1 MNYFYFFLKM
11 RQKIHISVRKYTQI
25 IKKTRT
31 PLCISFFYTIFAPNM
46 KEKYNI
52 REVFAPKIVATMRAY
67 TRAQFGQDTLA
78 GIIVGIVAIPLAIA
92 FGISSGVGPTEGLVT
107 AIIAGLLISVF
118 GGSKVQIGG
127 PTGAFIVIIYG
138 IIQQFGLAGLMIATV
153 MAGILLIIMG
163 LARLGS
169 VIKFVPYPVIV
180 GFTAGIALTIFSTQ
194 MNDFFGLGL
203 SNVPANFVD
212 KWIFYAQHFH
222 VNGWA
227 LGIGLFSLLICIFMP
242 KITKRVPGSLAAII
256 FATLAVWLLKR
267 YAPESWGAAGV
278 QTIGDLYALPHG
290 IPAPHLPSLELA
302 EGQSYFGMIRELF
315 PAAFT
320 IAMLGAIESLLSAMV
335 ADGVIGDRH
344 NSNTELIAQGI
355 ANVVVP
361 FFGGIP
367 ATGAIARTMTNINNG
382 GRTPIAGVVH
392 AIVLLLVLLFLGQL
406 VGMIPMSCL
415 AAVLIMVAYSMS
427 GWKTIVGLIKHPNRD
442 LWVLL
447 ITFFLTVIFD
457 LTVAIE
463 VGLVLAMVL
472 FLMRTNEQT
481 HIRTLH
487 DEIDPNED
495 TESNLNLEHLTIPEG
510 VEVYE
515 IDGPYFFGIA
525 NRFDEV
531 MTHVSGEKYPVR
543 IIRMRKVPFV
553 DSTAMHN
560 LSMLIQRSH
569 NEGIT
574 IILSGV
580 NDHVHKQLLIGGIE
594 QQMDPHNICA
604 NIHFALRRAGDI
616 LEKSERMKK

>member
-1 MNYFYFFLKM
+1 MQY
-11 RQKIHISVRKYTQI
+11 S
-25 IKKTRT
+25 IKD
-31 PLCISFFYTIFAPNM
+31 
-46 KEKYNI
+46 
-52 REVFAPKIVATMRAY
+52 VFSPKLFHTLRHY
-67 TRAQFGQDTLA
+67 SRAQFTQDALA

-138 IIQQFGLAGLMIATV
+138 IIQQYGLTGLTIATV
-153 MAGILLIIMG
+153 MAGILLILMG
-163 LARLGS
+163 AAHMGS
-169 VIKFVPYPVIV
+169 VIKFVPYPVII
-180 GFTAGIALTIFSTQ
+180 GFTAGIAVTIFSTQ

-203 SNVPANFVD
+203 TDVPANFID
-212 KWIFYAQHFH
+212 KWIYYAGHFSP
-222 VNGWA
+222 NWWA
-227 LGIGLFSLLICIFMP
+227 LGIGVFSLLVCIFMP
-242 KITKRVPGSLAAII
+242 KLTKRIPGSLAAII
-256 FATLAVWLLKR
+256 AATLVVWLLKEF
-267 YAPESWGAAGV
+267 APASWGVAGL
-278 QTIGDLYALPHG
+278 QTIGDLYELPDG
-290 IPAPHLPSLELA
+290 IPAPHLPALELA
-302 EGQSYFGMIRELF
+302 EGESFFTLIQKLF
-315 PAAFT
+315 PSAFT

-335 ADGVIGDRH
+335 ADGVIGDKH

-382 GRTPIAGVVH
+382 GRTPVAGIIH
-392 AIVLLLVLLFLGQL
+392 AVVLLLVLLFLGKL
-406 VGMIPMSCL
+406 VGMIPMACL
-415 AAVLIMVAYSMS
+415 AAVLIMVSYGMS
-427 GWKTIVGLIKHPNRD
+427 GWRTIYGLVKHPSRD
-442 LWVLL
+442 LSVLL

-463 VGLVLAMVL
+463 IGILLALVL
-472 FLMRTNEQT
+472 FLMRTNEET
-481 HIRTLH
+481 HIRTFH
-487 DEIDPNED
+487 KEIDPNED
-495 TESNLNLEHLTIPEG
+495 TEVQYNLEHLTIPEG

-525 NRFDEV
+525 NRFDDI
-531 MTHVSGEKYPVR
+531 MMHVSGEKYPVR

-569 NEGIT
+569 NEGMT

-580 NDHVHKQLLIGGIE
+580 KEHVHKQLQKGGIE
-594 QQMDPHNICA
+594 QMMNPKNICPNIRVALNRA
-604 NIHFALRRAGDI
+604 NEI
-616 LEKSERMKK
+616 LSNKQ

>member
-1 MNYFYFFLKM
+1 MP
-11 RQKIHISVRKYTQI
+11 QI
-25 IKKTRT
+25 FRFMQFSIK
-31 PLCISFFYTIFAPNM
+31 
-46 KEKYNI
+46 
-52 REVFAPKIVATMRAY
+52 EVFAPKLFQTLRNY
-67 TRAQFGQDTLA
+67 SGAQFGQDALA
-78 GIIVGIVAIPLAIA
+78 GVIVGIVAIPLAIA

-138 IIQQFGLAGLMIATV
+138 IIQEFGLAGLMIATV

-163 LARLGS
+163 FAKLGS

-212 KWIFYAQHFH
+212 KWVFYAQHFH
-222 VNGWA
+222 VNWWA
-227 LGIGLFSLLICIFMP
+227 LGIGTFSLLICIFMP
-242 KITKRVPGSLAAII
+242 RITKHIPGSLAAII
-256 FATLAVWLLKR
+256 LATLAVWLLKN
-267 YAPESWGAAGV
+267 YAPESWGVAGL

-290 IPAPHLPSLELA
+290 IPAPHMPSLDLA
-302 EGQSYFGMIRELF
+302 EGETFLSLIRKLF

-335 ADGVIGDRH
+335 ADGVIGDKH

-406 VGMIPMSCL
+406 VGLIPMACL

-427 GWKTIVGLIKHPNRD
+427 GWKTIAGTIKHRNRD

-463 VGLVLAMVL
+463 VGILLALVL
-472 FLMRTNEQT
+472 FLMRTNEQI

-487 DEIDPNED
+487 NEIDPNED
-495 TESNLNLEHLTIPEG
+495 TDVQSNLEHLTIPEG

-525 NRFDEV
+525 NKFDDI
-531 MTHVSGEKYPVR
+531 MTHVSGEKYPIR

-569 NEGIT
+569 KEGIT

-604 NIHFALRRAGDI
+604 NIHFALRRAEDL
-616 LEKSERMKK
+616 LEHRK

>member
-1 MNYFYFFLKM
+1 M
-11 RQKIHISVRKYTQI
+11 Q
-25 IKKTRT
+25 
-31 PLCISFFYTIFAPNM
+31 
-46 KEKYNI
+46 YNI
-52 REVFAPKIVATMRAY
+52 KEVFAPKLFQTFRKY
-67 TRAQFGQDTLA
+67 NKSQFGQDTLA

-107 AIIAGLLISVF
+107 AIIAGFLISFF

-138 IIQQFGLAGLMIATV
+138 IIQQFGLAGLTIATV

-163 LARLGS
+163 FSRLGS

-180 GFTAGIALTIFSTQ
+180 GFTAGIAVTIFSTQ

-203 SNVPANFVD
+203 SDVPANFVD
-212 KWIFYAQHFH
+212 KWVFYFQHAG
-222 VNGWA
+222 NINWWA
-227 LGIGLFSLLICIFMP
+227 FGVGMFSLLVCIFMP
-242 KITKRVPGSLAAII
+242 KLSKSIPGSLAAIVI
-256 FATLAVWLLKR
+256 ATLAVWLLNR
-267 YAPESWGAAGV
+267 FAPESWGVASLK
-278 QTIGDLYALPHG
+278 TIGDLYTLPHG
-290 IPAPHLPSLELA
+290 VPVPHLPSMELA
-302 EGQSYFGMIRELF
+302 EGETFLSMIRQLF
-315 PAAFT
+315 PSAFT
-320 IAMLGAIESLLSAMV
+320 IAMLCAIESLLSAMV
-335 ADGVIGDRH
+335 ADGVIGDKH
-344 NSNTELIAQGI
+344 NSNTELIAQGV

-382 GRTPIAGVVH
+382 
-392 AIVLLLVLLFLGQL
+392 
-406 VGMIPMSCL
+406 
-415 AAVLIMVAYSMS
+415 IMVAYSMS
-427 GWKTIVGLIKHPNRD
+427 GWKTIVGTFKHRNRD
-442 LWVLL
+442 MWVLL

-463 VGLVLAMVL
+463 VGILLALVL

-487 DEIDPNED
+487 KEIDPNED
-495 TESNLNLEHLTIPEG
+495 TDIQLNLEHLTIPDG

-525 NRFDEV
+525 NRFDDV
-531 MTHVSGEKYPVR
+531 MTHVSSKEYPIR

-580 NDHVHKQLLIGGIE
+580 KTHVLHQLQTGGIE
-594 QQMDPHNICA
+594 QQMNPDNICP
-604 NIHFALRRAGDI
+604 NIHVALKRAEE
-616 LEKSERMKK
+616 LLKEK

>member
-1 MNYFYFFLKM
+1 M
-11 RQKIHISVRKYTQI
+11 Q
-25 IKKTRT
+25 
-31 PLCISFFYTIFAPNM
+31 
-46 KEKYNI
+46 YNI
-52 REVFAPKIVATMRAY
+52 KDVFAPKLSQTLRHY
-67 TRAQFGQDTLA
+67 SLGQLGQDALA
-78 GIIVGIVAIPLAIA
+78 GVIVGIVAIPLAIA
-92 FGISSGVGPTEGLVT
+92 FGISSGVGPAEGLIT

-118 GGSKVQIGG
+118 GGCKVQIGG
-127 PTGAFIVIIYG
+127 PTGAFIVVIYG
-138 IIQQFGLAGLMIATV
+138 IIQQFGVSGLAIATI
-153 MAGILLIIMG
+153 MAGILLILMG
-163 LARLGS
+163 LAHLGS

-194 MNDFFGLGL
+194 MNDFFGMGL
-203 SNVPANFVD
+203 ENVPANFVD
-212 KWIFYAQHFH
+212 KWAYYAQHFH

-227 LGIGLFSLLICIFMP
+227 LGIGAFSLLICIFMP
-242 KITKRVPGSLAAII
+242 KLTKRVPGSLAAIV
-256 FATLAVWLLKR
+256 FATIAVWLLKE
-267 YAPESWGAAGV
+267 YAPESWGV
-278 QTIGDLYALPHG
+278 SITTIGDQFALPNG
-290 IPAPHLPSLELA
+290 IPAPSLPDMTIP
-302 EGQSYFGMIRELF
+302 EGETFFTMVQKLF

-320 IAMLGAIESLLSAMV
+320 IAMLGAIESLLSAIV
-335 ADGVIGDRH
+335 ADGVIGDKH

-355 ANVVVP
+355 ANVAVP

-382 GRTPIAGVVH
+382 GRTPVAGIIHAVV
-392 AIVLLLVLLFLGQL
+392 LMLVLLFLGSL
-406 VGMIPMSCL
+406 VSMIPMACL

-427 GWKTIVGLIKHPNRD
+427 GWKTIRGLIKHPNRD

-463 VGLVLAMVL
+463 VGILLAMVL

-487 DEIDPNED
+487 KEIDPNED
-495 TESNLNLEHLTIPEG
+495 TEVQYNLEHLTIPEG

-525 NRFDEV
+525 NRFDDI
-531 MTHVSGEKYPVR
+531 MTHVPGDKYPIR

-569 NEGIT
+569 KEGMT

-580 NDHVHKQLLIGGIE
+580 KEHVHKQLVKGGIE
-594 QQMDPHNICA
+594 EQMNPENICP
-604 NIHFALRRAGDI
+604 NIHVALKRAQEI
-616 LEKSERMKK
+616 LDQKK

>member
-1 MNYFYFFLKM
+1 M
-11 RQKIHISVRKYTQI
+11 S
-25 IKKTRT
+25 
-31 PLCISFFYTIFAPNM
+31 
-46 KEKYNI
+46 EKYSI
-52 REVFAPKIVATMRAY
+52 KEVFAPKLFQTLKNY
-67 TRAQFGQDTLA
+67 SGAQFGQDALA
-78 GIIVGIVAIPLAIA
+78 GVIVGIVAIPLAIA

-107 AIIAGLLISVF
+107 AIIAGLLISLF

-138 IIQQFGLAGLMIATV
+138 IIQEFGLAGLMIATV

-163 LARLGS
+163 FAKLGS

-203 SNVPANFVD
+203 KDVPANFID
-212 KWIFYAQHFH
+212 KWVFYAQHFS
-222 VNGWA
+222 VNWWA
-227 LGIGLFSLLICIFMP
+227 LGIGVFSLLICIFMP

-256 FATLAVWLLKR
+256 LATLAVWLLKS
-267 YAPESWGAAGV
+267 YAPESWGVASL
-278 QTIGDLYALPHG
+278 QTISDLYALPHG
-290 IPAPHLPSLELA
+290 IPAPHVPSLDLA
-302 EGQSYFGMIRELF
+302 EGETMLSLIRKLF

-335 ADGVIGDRH
+335 ADGVIGDKH

-382 GRTPIAGVVH
+382 GRTPVAGVVH

-406 VGMIPMSCL
+406 VGLIPMACL

-427 GWKTIVGLIKHPNRD
+427 GWKTIVGLFKHRNRD
-442 LWVLL
+442 FWVLV
-447 ITFFLTVIFD
+447 ITFLLTVIFD

-463 VGLVLAMVL
+463 VGILLALVL
-472 FLMRTNEQT
+472 FLMRTNEQI

-487 DEIDPNED
+487 NEIDPNED
-495 TESNLNLEHLTIPEG
+495 TDIQSNLEHLTIPEG

-525 NRFDEV
+525 NKFDDI
-531 MTHVSGEKYPVR
+531 MTHVPSEKYPIR

-569 NEGIT
+569 KEGIT

-604 NIHFALRRAGDI
+604 NIHFALRRAQD
-616 LEKSERMKK
+616 LMEMREKEIKNLKKN

>member
-1 MNYFYFFLKM
+1 MHY
-11 RQKIHISVRKYTQI
+11 S
-25 IKKTRT
+25 IK
-31 PLCISFFYTIFAPNM
+31 
-46 KEKYNI
+46 
-52 REVFAPKIVATMRAY
+52 EVFSPKLFSTLRTY
-67 TRAQFGQDTLA
+67 SRAQLGQDALA

-138 IIQQFGLAGLMIATV
+138 IIQQYGLSGLMIATV
-153 MAGILLIIMG
+153 MAGIMLILMG
-163 LARLGS
+163 FSRFGS

-203 SNVPANFVD
+203 SGVPANFID
-212 KWIFYAQHFH
+212 KWIFYAQHFAI
-222 VNGWA
+222 NWWA
-227 LGIGLFSLLICIFMP
+227 FGIGAFSLLICIFMP
-242 KITKRVPGSLAAII
+242 KITKRIPGSLAAII
-256 FATLAVWLLKR
+256 LATLAVWLLKN
-267 YAPESWGAAGV
+267 YAPASWGLASL
-278 QTIGDLYALPHG
+278 QTIGDLYELPNG
-290 IPAPHLPSLELA
+290 IPAPHVPSLELA
-302 EGQSYFGMIRELF
+302 DGESFFTLIQKLF
-315 PAAFT
+315 PSAFT

-335 ADGVIGDRH
+335 ADGVIGDKH

-382 GRTPIAGVVH
+382 GRTPIAGIIH
-392 AIVLLLVLLFLGQL
+392 AVVLLLVLLFLGQL
-406 VGMIPMSCL
+406 VGLIPMSCL

-427 GWKTIVGLIKHPNRD
+427 GWKTIAGLFKHRNRD
-442 LWVLL
+442 FWVLV
-447 ITFFLTVIFD
+447 ITFLLTVIFD

-463 VGLVLAMVL
+463 VGLLLAMLL

-487 DEIDPNED
+487 KEIDPNED
-495 TESNLNLEHLTIPEG
+495 TESNLNLEHLTIPDK

-525 NRFDEV
+525 NRFDDI
-531 MTHVSGEKYPVR
+531 MSHVSGKEYPIR

-569 NEGIT
+569 NEGMT

-580 NDHVHKQLLIGGIE
+580 NDHVHKQLMQGGIE

-604 NIHFALRRAGDI
+604 NIHFALRRAEDI
-616 LEKSERMKK
+616 LRMQEEKQ

>member
-1 MNYFYFFLKM
+1 MQYNIKDVFSPKLFRTF
-11 RQKIHISVRKYTQI
+11 RKYN
-25 IKKTRT
+25 K
-31 PLCISFFYTIFAPNM
+31 
-46 KEKYNI
+46 
-52 REVFAPKIVATMRAY
+52 
-67 TRAQFGQDTLA
+67 AQFGQDTLA

-107 AIIAGLLISVF
+107 AIIAGFLISFF

-138 IIQQFGLAGLMIATV
+138 IIQQYGLAGLTIATV
-153 MAGILLIIMG
+153 MAGILLIAMG
-163 LARLGS
+163 LSRLGS

-180 GFTAGIALTIFSTQ
+180 GFTAGIAVTIFSTQ

-203 SNVPANFVD
+203 TDVPANFVD
-212 KWIFYAQHFH
+212 KWVYYFQHYSN
-222 VNGWA
+222 VNWWA
-227 LGIGLFSLLICIFMP
+227 FGVGMFSLLICIFMP
-242 KITKRVPGSLAAII
+242 KLTKRVPGSLAAIV
-256 FATLAVWLLKR
+256 FATLAVWILKE
-267 YAPESWGAAGV
+267 YAPASWGVASL
-278 QTIGDLYALPHG
+278 QTIGDLYELPHG
-290 IPAPHLPSLELA
+290 VPMPHLPSLELA
-302 EGQSYFGMIRELF
+302 EGESFFSMIRELF
-315 PAAFT
+315 PSAFT
-320 IAMLGAIESLLSAMV
+320 IAMLCAIESLLSAMV
-335 ADGVIGDRH
+335 ADGVIGDKH

-382 GRTPIAGVVH
+382 GRTPVAGIIH
-392 AIVLLLVLLFLGQL
+392 AIVLLLVLIFLGQL
-406 VGMIPMSCL
+406 VGLIPMSCL

-427 GWKTIVGLIKHPNRD
+427 GWKTIVGTFKHRNRD
-442 LWVLL
+442 MWVLL

-463 VGLVLAMVL
+463 VGILLALVL

-487 DEIDPNED
+487 KEIDPNED
-495 TESNLNLEHLTIPEG
+495 TDIQLNLEHLTIPEG

-525 NRFDEV
+525 NRFDDI
-531 MTHVSGEKYPVR
+531 MAHVSGEKYPIR

-580 NDHVHKQLLIGGIE
+580 KTHVLHQLQTGGIE
-594 QQMDPHNICA
+594 QQMNPDNICP
-604 NIHFALRRAGDI
+604 NIHVALKRAEELLKAMGK
-616 LEKSERMKK
+616 EQK

>member
-1 MNYFYFFLKM
+1 MQY
-11 RQKIHISVRKYTQI
+11 S
-25 IKKTRT
+25 IK
-31 PLCISFFYTIFAPNM
+31 
-46 KEKYNI
+46 
-52 REVFAPKIVATMRAY
+52 EVFSPKLFQTLRHY
-67 TRAQFGQDTLA
+67 NKGQLAQDALA

-107 AIIAGLLISVF
+107 AIIAGLLISLF

-138 IIQQFGLAGLMIATV
+138 IIQQYGLAGLTIATI
-153 MAGILLIIMG
+153 MAGILLILMG
-163 LARLGS
+163 LARMGN

-180 GFTAGIALTIFSTQ
+180 GFTAGIAVTIFSTQ

-203 SNVPANFVD
+203 TDVPANFVD
-212 KWIFYAQHFH
+212 KWIFYFHHF
-222 VNGWA
+222 NINYWA
-227 LGIGLFSLLICIFMP
+227 LAIGMFSLLICIFMP
-242 KITKRVPGSLAAII
+242 KITKRIPGSLAAIV
-256 FATLAVWLLKR
+256 FATFAVWLLKT
-267 YAPESWGAAGV
+267 YAPASWGLASL
-278 QTIGDLYALPHG
+278 QTISDLYALPQG
-290 IPAPHLPSLELA
+290 IPAPHMPSMELA
-302 EGQSYFGMIRELF
+302 DGESFFTMIQKLF
-315 PAAFT
+315 PSAFT

-335 ADGVIGDRH
+335 ADGVIGDKH
-344 NSNTELIAQGI
+344 NSNTELIAQGV

-382 GRTPIAGVVH
+382 GRTPVAGIIH
-392 AIVLLLVLLFLGQL
+392 AVVLLLVLLFLGQL
-406 VGMIPMSCL
+406 VGMIPMACL
-415 AAVLIMVAYSMS
+415 AAVLIMVSYSMS
-427 GWKTIVGLIKHPNRD
+427 GWKTIVGTFKHRNRD

-463 VGLVLAMVL
+463 VGLLLAMVL

-481 HIRTLH
+481 QIRTLH
-487 DEIDPNED
+487 HEIDPNED
-495 TESNLNLEHLTIPEG
+495 TDIQLNLEHLSIPEG

-525 NRFDEV
+525 NRFDDV
-531 MTHVSGEKYPVR
+531 MTHVSGEKYPIR

-580 NDHVHKQLLIGGIE
+580 KTHVLHQLQTGGIE
-594 QQMDPHNICA
+594 QQMNPNNICA
-604 NIHFALRRAGDI
+604 NIHEALKRAET
-616 LEKSERMKK
+616 LLNKK

>member
-1 MNYFYFFLKM
+1 MQY
-11 RQKIHISVRKYTQI
+11 S
-25 IKKTRT
+25 IK
-31 PLCISFFYTIFAPNM
+31 
-46 KEKYNI
+46 
-52 REVFAPKIVATMRAY
+52 EVFSPKLFSTIRSY
-67 TRAQFGQDTLA
+67 SRAQFGQDALA

-107 AIIAGLLISVF
+107 AIIAGLLISLF

-138 IIQQFGLAGLMIATV
+138 IIQQYGLTGLMIATV

-163 LARLGS
+163 LTKLGS

-203 SNVPANFVD
+203 SNVPANFID
-212 KWIFYAQHFH
+212 KWIFYARHFEI
-222 VNGWA
+222 NLWA
-227 LGIGLFSLLICIFMP
+227 LGIGLFSLAICIFMP
-242 KITKRVPGSLAAII
+242 KLTKRIPGSLAAII
-256 FATLAVWLLKR
+256 LATLAVWLLKN
-267 YAPESWGAAGV
+267 YAPASWGVAGL
-278 QTIGDLYALPHG
+278 QTISDLYELPHG
-290 IPAPHLPSLELA
+290 IPAPHMPSLELA
-302 EGQSYFGMIRELF
+302 EGETFFTLIQKLF
-315 PAAFT
+315 PSAFT

-335 ADGVIGDRH
+335 ADGVIGDKH
-344 NSNTELIAQGI
+344 NSNTELIAQGV

-382 GRTPIAGVVH
+382 GRTPVAGIIH
-392 AIVLLLVLLFLGQL
+392 AVVLLLVLLFMGKL
-406 VGMIPMSCL
+406 VGMIPMACL

-427 GWKTIVGLIKHPNRD
+427 GWKTIAGLIKHPNRD

-463 VGLVLAMVL
+463 VGILLALVL
-472 FLMRTNEQT
+472 FLMRTNEAT
-481 HIRTLH
+481 HIRTFH
-487 DEIDPNED
+487 HEIDPNED
-495 TESNLNLEHLTIPEG
+495 SESALNLEHLTIPDG

-525 NRFDEV
+525 NRFDDI
-531 MTHVSGEKYPVR
+531 MSHVSGEKYPVR

-569 NEGIT
+569 KEGMT

-580 NDHVHKQLLIGGIE
+580 NDHVHKQLMTGGIE

-604 NIHFALRRAGDI
+604 NIHFALRRASDI
-616 LEKSERMKK
+616 LERKNL

>member
-1 MNYFYFFLKM
+1 MQY
-11 RQKIHISVRKYTQI
+11 S
-25 IKKTRT
+25 IK
-31 PLCISFFYTIFAPNM
+31 
-46 KEKYNI
+46 
-52 REVFAPKIVATMRAY
+52 EVFSPKLLSTLRTY
-67 TRAQFGQDTLA
+67 TRAQFAQDALA

-138 IIQQFGLAGLMIATV
+138 IIQQYGLSGLMIATV
-153 MAGILLIIMG
+153 MAGILLILMG
-163 LARLGS
+163 ISHLGS

-180 GFTAGIALTIFSTQ
+180 GFTAGIAVTIFSTQ

-203 SNVPANFVD
+203 TDVPANFID
-212 KWIFYAQHFH
+212 KWIYYAQHFQ
-222 VNGWA
+222 VNWWA
-227 LGIGLFSLLICIFMP
+227 VAIGFFSLIVCIFMP
-242 KITKRVPGSLAAII
+242 KLTKRIPGSLAAII
-256 FATLAVWLLKR
+256 LATAGVWALKEF
-267 YAPESWGAAGV
+267 APESWGIAGL
-278 QTIGDLYALPHG
+278 QTISDLYELPHG
-290 IPAPHLPSLELA
+290 IPAPHVPSLELA
-302 EGQSYFGMIRELF
+302 EGETFFTLIQKLF
-315 PAAFT
+315 PSAFT

-335 ADGVIGDRH
+335 ADGVIGDKH
-344 NSNTELIAQGI
+344 NSNTELIAQGV

-382 GRTPIAGVVH
+382 GRTPIAGVIH
-392 AIVLLLVLLFLGQL
+392 AAVLLLVLLFLGQL
-406 VGMIPMSCL
+406 VGMIPMACL

-427 GWKTIVGLIKHPNRD
+427 GWKTIVGLFKHRNRD
-442 LWVLL
+442 FWVLM

-463 VGLVLAMVL
+463 VGILLALVL
-472 FLMRTNEQT
+472 FLMRTNEET
-481 HIRTLH
+481 HIRTFH
-487 DEIDPNED
+487 NEIDPNED
-495 TESNLNLEHLTIPEG
+495 TEVQYNLEHLTIPEG

-525 NRFDEV
+525 NKFDDI
-531 MTHVSGEKYPVR
+531 MTHVSSEKYPIR

-569 NEGIT
+569 KEGIT

-604 NIHFALRRAGDI
+604 NIHFALRRAEDI
-616 LEKSERMKK
+616 IQMRG

>member
-1 MNYFYFFLKM
+1 M
-11 RQKIHISVRKYTQI
+11 RPNKDCMQYS
-25 IKKTRT
+25 IKDIFSPKLFSTLRT
-31 PLCISFFYTIFAPNM
+31 
-46 KEKYNI
+46 YN
-52 REVFAPKIVATMRAY
+52 
-67 TRAQFGQDTLA
+67 RAQFGQDALA

-203 SNVPANFVD
+203 TNVPANFVD

-222 VNGWA
+222 INGWA
-227 LGIGLFSLLICIFMP
+227 LGIGLFSLVICIFMP
-242 KITKRVPGSLAAII
+242 KLTKRIPGSLAAIV
-256 FATLAVWLLKR
+256 FATLAVWLLKS
-267 YAPESWGAAGV
+267 YAPAEWGVASV

-302 EGQSYFGMIRELF
+302 EGQNYFGLVRELF

-382 GRTPIAGVVH
+382 GRTPVAGVVH

-427 GWKTIVGLIKHPNRD
+427 GWKTIAGLAKHRTRD
-442 LWVLL
+442 FWVLL
-447 ITFFLTVIFD
+447 VTFFLTVLFD
-457 LTVAIE
+457 LTIAIE

-525 NRFDEV
+525 NRFDEI
-531 MTHVSGEKYPVR
+531 MLHVSGKEYPIR

-569 NEGIT
+569 REGIT

-580 NDHVHKQLLIGGIE
+580 NDHVHKQLLTGGIE

-604 NIHFALRRAGDI
+604 NIHFALRRAEDI
-616 LEKSERMKK
+616 IQMKG

>member
-11 RQKIHISVRKYTQI
+11 RQKIHISARKYTQN

-31 PLCISFFYTIFAPNM
+31 PLCISFFYIIFAPDM

-52 REVFAPKIVATMRAY
+52 REVFAPKIVATLRSY

-256 FATLAVWLLKR
+256 FATLAVWLLKL

-604 NIHFALRRAGDI
+604 NIHFALRRAEDI
-616 LEKSERMKK
+616 IQMKG

>member
-1 MNYFYFFLKM
+1 MNMQY
-11 RQKIHISVRKYTQI
+11 S
-25 IKKTRT
+25 IKDVFSPKLFSTLRT
-31 PLCISFFYTIFAPNM
+31 YSW
-46 KEKYNI
+46 
-52 REVFAPKIVATMRAY
+52 
-67 TRAQFGQDTLA
+67 AQLGQDSLA
-78 GIIVGIVAIPLAIA
+78 GVIVGIVAIPLAIA

-138 IIQQFGLAGLMIATV
+138 IIQQYGLSGLMIATV
-153 MAGILLIIMG
+153 MAGILLIAMG
-163 LARLGS
+163 FARLGS

-180 GFTAGIALTIFSTQ
+180 GFTAGIAVTIFSTQ

-203 SNVPANFVD
+203 SDVPANFVD
-212 KWIFYAQHFH
+212 KWAYYFHHFN
-222 VNGWA
+222 VNWWA
-227 LGIGLFSLLICIFMP
+227 LGVGLFSLLICIFMP
-242 KITKRVPGSLAAII
+242 KITKRIPGSLAAII
-256 FATLAVWLLKR
+256 LATLAVWLLKM
-267 YAPESWGAAGV
+267 YAPASWGVASL
-278 QTIGDLYALPHG
+278 QTIGDLYALPQG
-290 IPAPHLPSLELA
+290 IPAPHLPVLELA
-302 EGQSYFGMIRELF
+302 EGESLFTLIQKLF

-335 ADGVIGDRH
+335 ADGVIGDKH
-344 NSNTELIAQGI
+344 NSNTELIAQGV
-355 ANVVVP
+355 ANIVVP

-382 GRTPIAGVVH
+382 GRTPVAGIIH
-392 AIVLLLVLLFLGQL
+392 AVVLLLVLLFLGKL
-406 VGMIPMSCL
+406 VGLIPMSCL

-427 GWKTIVGLIKHPNRD
+427 GWKTIVGLFKHRNRD
-442 LWVLL
+442 FWVLL

-463 VGLVLAMVL
+463 VGLLLAMVL

-487 DEIDPNED
+487 NEIDPNED
-495 TESNLNLEHLTIPEG
+495 TESNLNLEHLIIPDG

-515 IDGPYFFGIA
+515 IDGPYLFGIA
-525 NRFDEV
+525 NRFDDV
-531 MTHVSGEKYPVR
+531 MTHVSGETYPVR

-569 NEGIT
+569 KEGIT

-580 NDHVHKQLLIGGIE
+580 NDHVHKQLMQGGIE

-604 NIHFALRRAGDI
+604 NIHFALRRAEDI
-616 LEKSERMKK
+616 LKMRNEK

>member
-1 MNYFYFFLKM
+1 MAYHLK
-11 RQKIHISVRKYTQI
+11 
-25 IKKTRT
+25 
-31 PLCISFFYTIFAPNM
+31 
-46 KEKYNI
+46 
-52 REVFAPKIVATMRAY
+52 EVFAPKLLHTLRHY
-67 TRAQFGQDTLA
+67 SRAQWGQDILA

-107 AIIAGLLISVF
+107 AIIAGLLIAVL

-138 IIQQFGLAGLMIATV
+138 IIQQYGLTGLMIATV
-153 MAGILLIIMG
+153 MAGILLIVMG
-163 LARLGS
+163 LARFGS

-180 GFTAGIALTIFSTQ
+180 GFTAGIAVTIFSTQ

-212 KWIFYAQHFH
+212 KWIFYAQHFTM
-222 VNGWA
+222 NGWA
-227 LGIGLFSLLICIFMP
+227 LAIGLFSLVVCIFMP
-242 KITKRVPGSLAAII
+242 RITKRIPGSLAAIVL
-256 FATLAVWLLKR
+256 ATLVVWLLKE
-267 YAPESWGAAGV
+267 YAPESWGVAGL
-278 QTIGDLYALPHG
+278 QTISDLYELPHG
-290 IPAPHLPSLELA
+290 LPAPHMPSLQLA
-302 EGQSYFGMIRELF
+302 EGETFFTLIQKLF
-315 PAAFT
+315 PSAFT

-335 ADGVIGDRH
+335 ADGVIGDKH
-344 NSNTELIAQGI
+344 NSNTELIAQGV

-382 GRTPIAGVVH
+382 GRSPIAGIVH
-392 AIVLLLVLLFLGQL
+392 AVVLLLVLLFLGQL
-406 VGMIPMSCL
+406 VGMIPMACL

-427 GWKTIVGLIKHPNRD
+427 GWKTIVGTFKHRNRD

-447 ITFFLTVIFD
+447 TTFFLTVLFD

-463 VGLVLAMVL
+463 VGLLLAMVL

-487 DEIDPNED
+487 HEIDPNED
-495 TESNLNLEHLTIPEG
+495 TDIQLNLEHLTIPDR

-525 NRFDEV
+525 NRFDDI
-531 MTHVSGEKYPVR
+531 MTHVSGENYPIR

-560 LSMLIQRSH
+560 LSMLIERSH
-569 NEGIT
+569 KEGIT

-580 NDHVHKQLLIGGIE
+580 KTHVLHQLQTGGIE
-594 QQMDPHNICA
+594 QQMNPKNICPDIHAALKRA
-604 NIHFALRRAGDI
+604 NELLTDI
-616 LEKSERMKK
+616 S

>member
-1 MNYFYFFLKM
+1 
-11 RQKIHISVRKYTQI
+11 
-25 IKKTRT
+25 
-31 PLCISFFYTIFAPNM
+31 M

-52 REVFAPKIVATMRAY
+52 REVFAPKLFATLRGY

-227 LGIGLFSLLICIFMP
+227 FGIGLFSLLICIFMP

-290 IPAPHLPSLELA
+290 IPAPHIPSLELA
-302 EGQSYFGMIRELF
+302 EGQTYLGLIRELF

-392 AIVLLLVLLFLGQL
+392 AIILLLVLLFLGQL

-487 DEIDPNED
+487 NEIDPNED

-569 NEGIT
+569 KEGIT

-604 NIHFALRRAGDI
+604 NIHFALRRASDI
-616 LEKSERMKK
+616 LEKNERMKE